1 MSGILTSTLDN
12 IICSARALWC
22 QVICIGQKLYPE
34 VEEVFAHYTD
44 QNTGKAFCW
53 VLARYGVSC
62 PPAEERVWLVGI
74 CTLWNSGKLSESPF
88 IIVYAY
94 CNLSMELQLGVLFL
108 LSSVLLYHAFS
119 AGSNNF
125 DCVEFTLTT
134 AANSPDCKSQ
144 YVASIEETLR
154 LEYRRADNPDW
165 KAMRTI
171 TVDAI
176 GIYNHWETSSM
187 A

>member
-62 PPAEERVWLVGI
+62 PPAEERV
-74 CTLWNSGKLSESPF
+74 
-88 IIVYAY
+88 
-94 CNLSMELQLGVLFL
+94 
-108 LSSVLLYHAFS
+108 
-119 AGSNNF
+119 
-125 DCVEFTLTT
+125 
-134 AANSPDCKSQ
+134 
-144 YVASIEETLR
+144 
-154 LEYRRADNPDW
+154 
-165 KAMRTI
+165 
-171 TVDAI
+171 
-176 GIYNHWETSSM
+176 
-187 A
+187 